1 MRFDDRPADREP
13 HAHAAGLRGEEG
25 AEELI
30 HRVRIDADAGVLHG
44 HHHLFARVLGF
55 RAAAAHGQGDGQ
67 RRGDFRMLEAGRVD
81 YVVASFVNGMRL
93 IRTLS
98 LEGKIEPLPSRS
110 LKEDDLYVIFSKER
124 VAPAFVQAFSEAL
137 RHSSRPRRSGR
148 STANTFRPL
157 AGARTRSRPVRCWTG
172 LAKNA

>member
-1 MRFDDRPADREP
+1 
-13 HAHAAGLRGEEG
+13 
-25 AEELI
+25 
-30 HRVRIDADAGVLHG
+30 
-44 HHHLFARVLGF
+44 
-55 RAAAAHGQGDGQ
+55 
-67 RRGDFRMLEAGRVD
+67 
-81 YVVASFVNGMRL
+81 MRL

-172 LAKNA
+172 LAKSAEIPTRT